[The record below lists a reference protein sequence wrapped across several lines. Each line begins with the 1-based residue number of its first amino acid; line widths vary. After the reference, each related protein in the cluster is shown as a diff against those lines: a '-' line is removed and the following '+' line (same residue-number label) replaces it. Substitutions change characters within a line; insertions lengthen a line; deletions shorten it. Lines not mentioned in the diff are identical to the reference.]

1 MALRVASRGL
11 FSARQRAYFPP
22 MDTMTETQPI
32 TLTDRAAKRVAEVL
46 EGEAPG
52 AMLRVAVLGGGCSG
66 FQYTFEIVTEKTDD
80 DLVLDQDGAVVLIDE
95 ISQQYMPGA
104 VIDFADELIAAAFK
118 IENPLAKSGCGC
130 GTSFSI

>member
-1 MALRVASRGL
+1 
-11 FSARQRAYFPP
+11 
-22 MDTMTETQPI
+22 MDAMTDEKPI

-46 EGEAPG
+46 KGEAPG
-52 AMLRVAVLGGGCSG
+52 SMLRVAVLGGGCSG
-66 FQYTFEIVTEKTDD
+66 FQYSFDIVGEKGSD
-80 DLVLDQDGAVVLIDE
+80 DLVLEQDGAVVLVDE
-95 ISQQYMPGA
+95 LSQQYMPGA

>member
-1 MALRVASRGL
+1 
-11 FSARQRAYFPP
+11 
-22 MDTMTETQPI
+22 MTTTEEAI
-32 TLTDRAAKRVAEVL
+32 TVTDRAVTRVAEIL
-46 EGEAPG
+46 ADEPQGS
-52 AMLRVAVLGGGCSG
+52 MLRVAVLGGGCSG
-66 FQYTFEIVTEKTDD
+66 FQYTFEITQEQEGE
-80 DLVLDQDGAVVLIDE
+80 DLVIEREGAKVVIDQ

>member
-1 MALRVASRGL
+1 
-11 FSARQRAYFPP
+11 
-22 MDTMTETQPI
+22 MTTTEEAI
-32 TLTDRAAKRVAEVL
+32 TVTDRAVTRVAEIL
-46 EGEAPG
+46 ADEPQGS
-52 AMLRVAVLGGGCSG
+52 MLRVAVLGGGCSG
-66 FQYTFEIVTEKTDD
+66 FQYTFEITQEQEGE
-80 DLVLDQDGAVVLIDE
+80 DLVIERNGAKVVIDE

>member
-1 MALRVASRGL
+1 
-11 FSARQRAYFPP
+11 
-22 MDTMTETQPI
+22 MDSEDVQNQPI
-32 TLTDRAAKRVAEVL
+32 TMTDRAAARVAEVL
-46 EGEAPG
+46 ADEDTG

-66 FQYTFEIVTEKTDD
+66 FQYSFEITQVREES
-80 DLVLDQDGAVVLIDE
+80 DLVLERDGAVILVDE

-118 IENPLAKSGCGC
+118 IDNPLAKSGCGC